1 VSARSVE
8 TTRGKPLPPLPDEF
22 VDAHHH
28 LWDLDTYEYD
38 WLMGDGWPDK
48 TESLGDYA
56 AIRRSYLVEDL
67 LRDFDGCRV
76 TKSVHLQA
84 DLTGPNPDPVIE
96 TRWLQRQADATG
108 YPHAIVAWTDLRS
121 PNAAADLERHLES
134 ANMRGVR
141 MLVDRDGLS
150 DDAVDRGCRALAD
163 RGLSYDLA
171 VTWELMTDARRFAAR
186 HGRLSI
192 ILEHT
197 GLPMSRTDDYFRSW
211 SGGMRELA
219 AAPNVTV
226 KISGLGTV
234 DHAWTVDSLRPWVL
248 ETIEIFG
255 PERTMFGTNWP
266 VDRLYSSYREL
277 VGAYAE
283 LIAGFTGAE
292 RDAMS
297 ARNAERVY
305 RI

>member
-1 VSARSVE
+1 MVE
-8 TTRGKPLPPLPDEF
+8 IADRDPLPPVPDAF

-28 LWDLDTYEYD
+28 LWDLDSYEYD

-56 AIRRSYLVEDL
+56 AIRRTYLVADL
-67 LRDFDGCRV
+67 LRDFADCRV
-76 TKSVHLQA
+76 IKSVHLQA
-84 DLTGPNPDPVIE
+84 DLTGPDPDPVIE

-108 YPHAIVAWTDLRS
+108 YPHAIVAWADLRS
-121 PNAAADLERHLES
+121 PDIAADLERHLES

-141 MLVDRDGLS
+141 MLVDGDGLS
-150 DDAVDRGCRALAD
+150 DAAVDRGCRALAD

-171 VTWELMTDARRFAAR
+171 VTWELMSDARRFAAR
-186 HGRLSI
+186 HGDLSI

-197 GLPMSRTDDYFRSW
+197 GLPMSRSAEYFRSW
-211 SGGMRELA
+211 RWGMRELA

-234 DHAWTVDSLRPWVL
+234 DHAWTVDTLRPWVL

-255 PERTMFGTNWP
+255 PQRTMFGTNWP
-266 VDRLYSSYREL
+266 VDGLYSTYREL
-277 VGAYAE
+277 VEAYVE
-283 LIAGFTGAE
+283 LMAGFTSSE
-292 RDAMS
+292 QDAMS
-297 ARNAERVY
+297 ARNAERIY

>member
-1 VSARSVE
+1 MRARSE
-8 TTRGKPLPPLPDEF
+8 PARADPLRAAPDAF

-28 LWDLDTYEYD
+28 LWDLEAYQYD
-38 WLMGDGWPDK
+38 WLMRGGWPDK

-56 AIRRSYLVEDL
+56 AIRRSYLVADL
-67 LRDFDGCRV
+67 LRDFAGCRV

-84 DLTGPNPDPVIE
+84 DLTGPDPDPVIE
-96 TRWLQRQADATG
+96 TRWLQRQADASG
-108 YPHAIVAWTDLRS
+108 YPHAIVAWADLRS
-121 PNAAADLERHLES
+121 PDVAADLERHLES

-141 MLVDRDGLS
+141 MLVDRDGLL
-150 DDAVDRGCRALAD
+150 DAAVDRGCRALAD

-186 HGRLSI
+186 HADLSI

-197 GLPMSRTDDYFRSW
+197 GLPMSRSAEYFQSW
-211 SGGMRELA
+211 RGGMRHLA
-219 AAPNVTV
+219 AASNVTV
-226 KISGLGTV
+226 KVSGLGTV
-234 DHAWTVDSLRPWVL
+234 DHSWSVDSLRPWVL

-266 VDRLYSSYREL
+266 VDGLYSTYGEL
-277 VGAYAE
+277 VGTYAE
-283 LIAGFTGAE
+283 IISAFSASE
-292 RDAMS
+292 REEMF